1 MSLLHDAYT
10 ALLSGLTHK
19 ENGKI
24 RWANENNRDIWI
36 TIIDVNKEKYYVEY
50 INNGD
55 KYWYQNGLRHRLDG
69 PAIEHSNGD
78 KVWYQ
83 EGKLHRLDGPAVDC
97 DNGDKFWYQ
106 NYKLHRLDGPAIEWA
121 DGIKYWYIN
130 GKELTEEEFE
140 RIINGPD
147 NSKVL

>member
-10 ALLSGLTHK
+10 ALLSGLTYK

-55 KYWYQNGLRHRLDG
+55 KYWYQNGLRHRVDG
-69 PAIEHSNGD
+69 PSTECSNGY
-78 KVWYQ
+78 KEWCQ
-83 EGKLHRLDGPAVDC
+83 NGKLHRLDGPALELA
-97 DNGDKFWYQ
+97 NGSKGWYV
-106 NYKLHRLDGPAIEWA
+106 
-121 DGIKYWYIN
+121 N
-130 GKELTEEEFE
+130 GNCLFEEEF
-140 RIINGPD
+140 N
-147 NSKVL
+147 KVKNESIT